1 MPYLFQ
7 KRGIRVI
14 YKGSIF
20 VQKSI
25 AVNPQRICKCHRY
38 IVLNGVSVIL
48 IQNQCRGHNAN
59 LFCQFPCGETL
70 ECPVILQILARCG
83 AFFIGFVVKG
93 QMNHDFAFRI
103 EVNPCVIEI
112 TIGKPMN
119 LFETVKSAVTV
130 KQAAEYYGCK
140 VNRGDMICCPF
151 HDDRHPS
158 MKLNRDYFYCFGCGV
173 TGDVIDFVARL
184 FGLSSYE
191 AAKKLA
197 YDFGIDPDK
206 PPAAMALKKPYPLA
220 RAFRNDEMY
229 CQRVLCDYLHLLERW
244 KVEYAPQS
252 PEDELDD
259 RFVEACHMIE
269 YVNDLLDVLMFA
281 ELKQRVKAVDKLLK
295 DGTIAALEQRLQR
308 LEKEVQHRGEERAIA

>member
-1 MPYLFQ
+1 
-7 KRGIRVI
+7 
-14 YKGSIF
+14 
-20 VQKSI
+20 
-25 AVNPQRICKCHRY
+25 
-38 IVLNGVSVIL
+38 
-48 IQNQCRGHNAN
+48 
-59 LFCQFPCGETL
+59 
-70 ECPVILQILARCG
+70 
-83 AFFIGFVVKG
+83 
-93 QMNHDFAFRI
+93 
-103 EVNPCVIEI
+103 
-112 TIGKPMN
+112 MN

-158 MKLNRDYFYCFGCGV
+158 MKLNRDYFYCFGCGA

-220 RAFRNDEMY
+220 RAFRNDEIH

-259 RFVEACHMIE
+259 RFVEACQMIE
-269 YVNDLLDVLMFA
+269 YVNHLLDVLMFA
-281 ELKQRVKAVDKLLK
+281 ELEQRVKAGGDVHRQLLQTNPQSHK
-295 DGTIAALEQRLQR
+295 GRGGNPNQIPSSFIPAVLDSSRFPSVVYKTSHAGAARNLP
-308 LEKEVQHRGEERAIA
+308 

>member
-1 MPYLFQ
+1 
-7 KRGIRVI
+7 
-14 YKGSIF
+14 
-20 VQKSI
+20 
-25 AVNPQRICKCHRY
+25 
-38 IVLNGVSVIL
+38 
-48 IQNQCRGHNAN
+48 
-59 LFCQFPCGETL
+59 
-70 ECPVILQILARCG
+70 
-83 AFFIGFVVKG
+83 
-93 QMNHDFAFRI
+93 
-103 EVNPCVIEI
+103 
-112 TIGKPMN
+112 MN

-158 MKLNRDYFYCFGCGV
+158 MKLNRDYFYCFGCGA

-220 RAFRNDEMY
+220 RAFRNDEMH

-252 PEDELDD
+252 PAEAPDE
-259 RFVEACHMIE
+259 RFVEACHKLDEVE
-269 YVNDLLDVLMFA
+269 YYLDILASGNSHERA
-281 ELKQRVKAVDKLLK
+281 EVIQQQMADGKLDEL
-295 DGTIAALEQRLQR
+295 RQR
-308 LEKEVQHRGEERAIA
+308 LEEIHKEDENDNDTAGVS

>member
-1 MPYLFQ
+1 
-7 KRGIRVI
+7 
-14 YKGSIF
+14 
-20 VQKSI
+20 
-25 AVNPQRICKCHRY
+25 
-38 IVLNGVSVIL
+38 
-48 IQNQCRGHNAN
+48 
-59 LFCQFPCGETL
+59 
-70 ECPVILQILARCG
+70 
-83 AFFIGFVVKG
+83 
-93 QMNHDFAFRI
+93 
-103 EVNPCVIEI
+103 
-112 TIGKPMN
+112 MN

-158 MKLNRDYFYCFGCGV
+158 MKLNRDYFYCFGCGA

-220 RAFRNDEMY
+220 RAFRNDEIH

-281 ELKQRVKAVDKLLK
+281 ELKQRVKAAFREGYIQVKTPRRNGKKVAVIGAGPAGLVVANQLNLKGYSVTLFDK
-295 DGTIAALEQRLQR
+295 DEA
-308 LEKEVQHRGEERAIA
+308 

>member
-1 MPYLFQ
+1 
-7 KRGIRVI
+7 
-14 YKGSIF
+14 
-20 VQKSI
+20 
-25 AVNPQRICKCHRY
+25 
-38 IVLNGVSVIL
+38 
-48 IQNQCRGHNAN
+48 
-59 LFCQFPCGETL
+59 
-70 ECPVILQILARCG
+70 
-83 AFFIGFVVKG
+83 
-93 QMNHDFAFRI
+93 
-103 EVNPCVIEI
+103 
-112 TIGKPMN
+112 MN

-158 MKLNRDYFYCFGCGV
+158 MKLNRDYFYCFGCGANDDRHPSMKLNRDYFYCFGCGA

-220 RAFRNDEMY
+220 QAFRNDEIH

-281 ELKQRVKAVDKLLK
+281 ELKQRVKAVDMLLK
-295 DGTIAALEQRLQR
+295 DGTITALEQRLRR

>member
-1 MPYLFQ
+1 
-7 KRGIRVI
+7 
-14 YKGSIF
+14 
-20 VQKSI
+20 
-25 AVNPQRICKCHRY
+25 
-38 IVLNGVSVIL
+38 
-48 IQNQCRGHNAN
+48 
-59 LFCQFPCGETL
+59 
-70 ECPVILQILARCG
+70 
-83 AFFIGFVVKG
+83 
-93 QMNHDFAFRI
+93 
-103 EVNPCVIEI
+103 
-112 TIGKPMN
+112 MN

-158 MKLNRDYFYCFGCGV
+158 MKLNRDYFYCFGCGA

-220 RAFRNDEMY
+220 RAFRNDEIH

-244 KVEYAPQS
+244 KVEYQVTKGFTCENGGIYFMKSSIRNEIKAQIIRAGYTMQ
-252 PEDELDD
+252 EVVDQLHDEYGWSDSVSNLSGKLQ
-259 RFVEACHMIE
+259 RESLRYREAVELA
-269 YVNDLLDVLMFA
+269 DVLGYDIVWQ
-281 ELKQRVKAVDKLLK
+281 KRRD
-295 DGTIAALEQRLQR
+295 
-308 LEKEVQHRGEERAIA
+308 

>member
-1 MPYLFQ
+1 
-7 KRGIRVI
+7 
-14 YKGSIF
+14 
-20 VQKSI
+20 
-25 AVNPQRICKCHRY
+25 
-38 IVLNGVSVIL
+38 
-48 IQNQCRGHNAN
+48 
-59 LFCQFPCGETL
+59 
-70 ECPVILQILARCG
+70 
-83 AFFIGFVVKG
+83 
-93 QMNHDFAFRI
+93 
-103 EVNPCVIEI
+103 
-112 TIGKPMN
+112 MN

-158 MKLNRDYFYCFGCGV
+158 MKLNRDYFYCFGCGA

-220 RAFRNDEMY
+220 RAFRNDEIH

-281 ELKQRVKAVDKLLK
+281 ELKQRVKAVDSAVDQRYAGNHFYRKTAFAQISPLTK
-295 DGTIAALEQRLQR
+295 AGALPSVAGSFYDATENHVLSI
-308 LEKEVQHRGEERAIA
+308 K

>member
-1 MPYLFQ
+1 MTF
-7 KRGIRVI
+7 
-14 YKGSIF
+14 
-20 VQKSI
+20 
-25 AVNPQRICKCHRY
+25 
-38 IVLNGVSVIL
+38 
-48 IQNQCRGHNAN
+48 
-59 LFCQFPCGETL
+59 
-70 ECPVILQILARCG
+70 
-83 AFFIGFVVKG
+83 
-93 QMNHDFAFRI
+93 
-103 EVNPCVIEI
+103 
-112 TIGKPMN
+112 
-119 LFETVKSAVTV
+119 FETVKNAVTV
-130 KQAAEYYGCK
+130 KQAAEHYGCK

-151 HDDRHPS
+151 HVVAASCISFVSAQARKLIHSAAAPLPAKSLTLREPLGHPS
-158 MKLNRDYFYCFGCGV
+158 MKLNRDYFYCFGCGA

-281 ELKQRVKAVDKLLK
+281 ELEQRVKAVDKLLK
-295 DGTIAALEQRLQR
+295 DGTIAALEQRLR
-308 LEKEVQHRGEERAIA
+308 RPEKEVQHRGEERAIA

>member
-1 MPYLFQ
+1 
-7 KRGIRVI
+7 
-14 YKGSIF
+14 
-20 VQKSI
+20 
-25 AVNPQRICKCHRY
+25 
-38 IVLNGVSVIL
+38 
-48 IQNQCRGHNAN
+48 
-59 LFCQFPCGETL
+59 
-70 ECPVILQILARCG
+70 
-83 AFFIGFVVKG
+83 
-93 QMNHDFAFRI
+93 
-103 EVNPCVIEI
+103 
-112 TIGKPMN
+112 MN

-158 MKLNRDYFYCFGCGV
+158 MKLNRDYFYCFGCGA

-220 RAFRNDEMY
+220 RAFRNDEIH

-244 KVEYAPQS
+244 KVEYVMARLLQKYGPQ
-252 PEDELDD
+252 
-259 RFVEACHMIE
+259 
-269 YVNDLLDVLMFA
+269 LLGQMQ
-281 ELKQRVKAVDKLLK
+281 ETEK
-295 DGTIAALEQRLQR
+295 DGRTQSAASGKQPVPVYQEFD
-308 LEKEVQHRGEERAIA
+308 KAA